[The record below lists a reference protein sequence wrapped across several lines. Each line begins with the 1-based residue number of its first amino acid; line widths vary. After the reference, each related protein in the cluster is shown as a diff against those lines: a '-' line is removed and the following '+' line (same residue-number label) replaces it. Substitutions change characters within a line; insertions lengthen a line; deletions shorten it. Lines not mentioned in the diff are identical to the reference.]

1 MNGLAARGFA
11 SISWPRRLGLLC
23 LVLLELCCFAVPQ
36 AGAEYA
42 DVVLNN
48 SAEAS
53 GVRPV
58 IYPHWFHRMRF
69 RCKVCHGELGFVMRA
84 GANKIDMASIMDGK
98 FCGMC
103 HNGDVAWNA
112 EHCDRCHSGLPG
124 LATGIRGGDSAGGP
138 GVW

>member
-1 MNGLAARGFA
+1 MNGMTTRVRRTLCIVLILLAG
-11 SISWPRRLGLLC
+11 SWIAPPW
-23 LVLLELCCFAVPQ
+23 AM
-36 AGAEYA
+36 AEYA

-48 SAEAS
+48 RAEAE

-84 GANKIDMASIMDGK
+84 GANKISMASIMDGK
-98 FCGMC
+98 HCGMC
-103 HNGDVAWNA
+103 HNGDVAWSA

-124 LATGIRGGDSAGGP
+124 LKTGIRGGDSAGGP
-138 GVW
+138 GYW